1 MQANATSKTLCASSF
16 SPDHVAWWLAIGF
29 LVAITTTP
37 VYLWR
42 RRDQFQSVAYGL
54 IIFMFWNILFV
65 SAAGILLDLGENN
78 RTRFGID
85 PFILLLNM
93 FFVLQLTPVLNK
105 KIKKDPGV

>member
-1 MQANATSKTLCASSF
+1 
-16 SPDHVAWWLAIGF
+16 
-29 LVAITTTP
+29 
-37 VYLWR
+37 
-42 RRDQFQSVAYGL
+42 
-54 IIFMFWNILFV
+54 MFWNILFV